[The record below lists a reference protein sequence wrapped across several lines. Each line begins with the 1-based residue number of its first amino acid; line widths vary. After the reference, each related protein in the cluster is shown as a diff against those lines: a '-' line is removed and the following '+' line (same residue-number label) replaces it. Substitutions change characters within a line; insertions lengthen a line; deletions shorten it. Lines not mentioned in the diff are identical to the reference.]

1 MRVDFEYIKF
11 RNFGSYG
18 NNFTQY
24 NFTTGLYN
32 LFGAIGQGKSTVL
45 SALYFCLYG
54 KTFKV
59 NISELINDIN
69 ESNLETECKFS
80 IGLDK
85 YVIKRGLKPGYIT
98 VEKNNLDIDSLS
110 RKKLIQEEIDKI
122 LGMNSDMFKSIV
134 GLSVQN
140 NTPFCTMTKPEKRN
154 TFDNLFGMVVFSELM
169 KETKNE
175 MSLLRT
181 DNEVFKRSMVLYEQS
196 LRETNDQVKSLERIN
211 KESDEN
217 NKKEIEEIKEK
228 AELIRDDAKELVKT
242 LDKNKKELE
251 ELKKSHSEKYNE
263 LSSYTVIEDLQMLE
277 REIAIINHQENTL
290 KNTDVCPTCL
300 TVVTNE
306 HKQKHFNEFSEKLY
320 VLNEK
325 KTNLLEIKKE
335 FEIKKRELETINYSI
350 KDLEYNNKNL
360 FEKIKECSY
369 RIKDFEKQIE
379 KKSEKTQKVDV
390 ESLKKSFENK
400 VEEYKNLKTKISD
413 NNEEIVIGNAL
424 ADILSD
430 TGVKAYFMDKMLPWL
445 NYKVNEYL
453 DRFDFSVRITINSSL
468 NEVIETISGNTRQ
481 RSYHS
486 FSGGER
492 KIIDVSIWLSFID
505 CVKMFLNWNANLL
518 FIDELFDE
526 GTDSETIEKIINS
539 LGIMTTDKNMNITLI
554 SHKNPD
560 VKFDGK
566 FLARKID
573 KFSKLEEL
581 T

>member
-1 MRVDFEYIKF
+1 M
-11 RNFGSYG
+11 
-18 NNFTQY
+18 
-24 NFTTGLYN
+24 
-32 LFGAIGQGKSTVL
+32 
-45 SALYFCLYG
+45 
-54 KTFKV
+54 
-59 NISELINDIN
+59 
-69 ESNLETECKFS
+69 
-80 IGLDK
+80 
-85 YVIKRGLKPGYIT
+85 
-98 VEKNNLDIDSLS
+98 
-110 RKKLIQEEIDKI
+110 
-122 LGMNSDMFKSIV
+122 
-134 GLSVQN
+134 
-140 NTPFCTMTKPEKRN
+140 
-154 TFDNLFGMVVFSELM
+154 
-169 KETKNE
+169 
-175 MSLLRT
+175 
-181 DNEVFKRSMVLYEQS
+181 
-196 LRETNDQVKSLERIN
+196 
-211 KESDEN
+211 
-217 NKKEIEEIKEK
+217 
-228 AELIRDDAKELVKT
+228 
-242 LDKNKKELE
+242 
-251 ELKKSHSEKYNE
+251 
-263 LSSYTVIEDLQMLE
+263 
-277 REIAIINHQENTL
+277 
-290 KNTDVCPTCL
+290 
-300 TVVTNE
+300 
-306 HKQKHFNEFSEKLY
+306 
-320 VLNEK
+320 
-325 KTNLLEIKKE
+325 
-335 FEIKKRELETINYSI
+335 ETINYSI
-350 KDLEYNNKNL
+350 KELEYNNKNL

>member
-228 AELIRDDAKELVKT
+228 AELIRVDAKELVKT

-277 REIAIINHQENTL
+277 REIAIIKHQENTL

>member
-350 KDLEYNNKNL
+350 KDIEYNNKNL

-539 LGIMTTDKNMNITLI
+539 LGTMTTDKNMNITLI

>member
-277 REIAIINHQENTL
+277 REIAIIKHQENTL

-335 FEIKKRELETINYSI
+335 FEIKKREFENINYSI
-350 KDLEYNNKNL
+350 KELEYNNKNIL
-360 FEKIKECSY
+360 EKIKECSY

-539 LGIMTTDKNMNITLI
+539 LGTMTTDKNMNITLI

>member
-228 AELIRDDAKELVKT
+228 AEIIRDEAKELVKI

-251 ELKKSHSEKYNE
+251 ELKKTHSEKYNE
-263 LSSYTVIEDLQMLE
+263 LTSYTVIEDLQILE
-277 REIAIINHQENTL
+277 REIAIIKHQENTL

-300 TVVTNE
+300 TVVSNE
-306 HKQKHFNEFSEKLY
+306 HKQKHFNEFSEKLND
-320 VLNEK
+320 LNEK

-350 KDLEYNNKNL
+350 KELEYNNKNL

-413 NNEEIVIGNAL
+413 NNEEIVIGNDL

>member
-277 REIAIINHQENTL
+277 REIAIIKHQENTL

-350 KDLEYNNKNL
+350 KELEYNNKNL

-468 NEVIETISGNTRQ
+468 SEVIETISGNTRQ

>member
-59 NISELINDIN
+59 NISELINDVN
-69 ESNLETECKFS
+69 ESELETECKFS

-85 YVIKRGLKPGYIT
+85 YIVKRGLKPGYIT
-98 VEKNNLDIDSLS
+98 VEKNGMDIDSLS
-110 RKKLIQEEIDKI
+110 RKKLIQEELDKI

-154 TFDNLFGMVVFSELM
+154 TFDNLFGMVIFSELM

-181 DNEVFKRSMVLYEQS
+181 DNEVFKRSLNLYEQS
-196 LRETNDQVKSLERIN
+196 LRETNEQLKSLEKIN

-217 NKKEIEEIKEK
+217 QQREIDELLEKIKIIKEEAK
-228 AELIRDDAKELVKT
+228 GYLESIEFNKNNLIDTK
-242 LDKNKKELE
+242 
-251 ELKKSHSEKYNE
+251 
-263 LSSYTVIEDLQMLE
+263 SSYKDMYSKFCEYTVVEDLQLLE
-277 REIAIINHQENTL
+277 REIAIIKHQENTL
-290 KNTDVCPTCL
+290 KNTDTCPTCL

-306 HKQKHFNEFSEKLY
+306 HKQSHFDDFAEKIYKLNCKKEELKKIKEQFDIEKKGLEDKNY
-320 VLNEK
+320 SIKEIEYNIRVLNEK
-325 KTNLLEIKKE
+325 L
-335 FEIKKRELETINYSI
+335 
-350 KDLEYNNKNL
+350 KD
-360 FEKIKECSY
+360 CSN
-369 RIKDFEKQIE
+369 RIKDIEKQIE
-379 KKSEKTQKVDV
+379 KKKNISTKVDV
-390 ESLKKSFENK
+390 ESLKKSFNNK
-400 VEEYKNLKTKISD
+400 IEEYKNLKTKISD
-413 NNEEIVIGNAL
+413 NNEDMVVGNAL
-424 ADILSD
+424 SEILSD
-430 TGVKAYFMDKMLPWL
+430 TGVKAYFMEKMLPWL
-445 NYKVNEYL
+445 NYKINEYL
-453 DRFDFSVRITINSSL
+453 DRFDFSIRITINSSL
-468 NEVIETISGNTRQ
+468 NEVIETITGNTRQ
-481 RSYHS
+481 RSYYS

-539 LGIMTTDKNMNITLI
+539 LGVMTTDKNMNITLI

-573 KFSKLEEL
+573 KFSKLEEIV
-581 T
+581 

>member
-59 NISELINDIN
+59 NINELINDIN
-69 ESNLETECKFS
+69 ESELETECKFS

-85 YVIKRGLKPGYIT
+85 YIIKRGLKPGYIT
-98 VEKNNLDIDSLS
+98 VEKNGMDIDSLS
-110 RKKLIQEEIDKI
+110 RKKLIQEEIDKV

-154 TFDNLFGMVVFSELM
+154 TFDNLFGMVIFSELM

-181 DNEVFKRSMVLYEQS
+181 DNEVFKRSLNLYEQS
-196 LRETNDQVKSLERIN
+196 LKETNEQLKSLEKIN

-217 NKKEIEEIKEK
+217 KQREIDELYVKIKNIKE
-228 AELIRDDAKELVKT
+228 EAKGYLESVET
-242 LDKNKKELE
+242 NKLS
-251 ELKKSHSEKYNE
+251 LNDMQNSYNE
-263 LSSYTVIEDLQMLE
+263 LYKKVCEYTINEDLQAVD
-277 REIAIINHQENTL
+277 REIAIIKNQENTL
-290 KNTDVCPTCL
+290 KNTNTCPTCL
-300 TVVTNE
+300 TEVTNE
-306 HKQKHFNEFSEKLY
+306 HKQKHFNDFAEKICK
-320 VLNEK
+320 LNYKKEQLIKIKEQFDIEK
-325 KTNLLEIKKE
+325 K
-335 FEIKKRELETINYSI
+335 ELENKNYSI
-350 KDLEYNNKNL
+350 KEIQYNIRTYS
-360 FEKIKECSY
+360 EKIKDCSY
-369 RIKDFEKQIE
+369 RIKDIEKQIE
-379 KKSEKTQKVDV
+379 KKNETSSKIDV
-390 ESLKKSFENK
+390 ESLKNSFNNK
-400 VEEYKNLKTKISD
+400 VTEYKNLKSKISD
-413 NNEEIVIGNAL
+413 NNEDLVVGNAL
-424 ADILSD
+424 TEILSD
-430 TGVKAYFMDKMLPWL
+430 TGVKAYFMEKMLPWL
-445 NYKVNEYL
+445 NYKINEYL
-453 DRFDFSVRITINSSL
+453 DRFDFSIRITINASL
-468 NEVIETISGNTRQ
+468 TEVIETISGNTRQ

-539 LGIMTTDKNMNITLI
+539 LGVMTTDKNMNITLI

-573 KFSKLEEL
+573 KFSKLEEII
-581 T
+581 

>member
-277 REIAIINHQENTL
+277 REIAIIKHQENTL

-350 KDLEYNNKNL
+350 KELEYNNKNIL
-360 FEKIKECSY
+360 EKIKECSY

-539 LGIMTTDKNMNITLI
+539 LGTMTTDKNMNITLI

>member
-277 REIAIINHQENTL
+277 REIAIIKHQENTL

-350 KDLEYNNKNL
+350 KELEYNNKNL

-539 LGIMTTDKNMNITLI
+539 LGTMTTDKNMNITLI

>member
-228 AELIRDDAKELVKT
+228 AELIRDDANELVKT

-251 ELKKSHSEKYNE
+251 KLKKFHSEKYNE

-350 KDLEYNNKNL
+350 KELEYNNKNL

>member
-196 LRETNDQVKSLERIN
+196 LRETNEQVKSLERIN

-242 LDKNKKELE
+242 LDKNKKDLE

-277 REIAIINHQENTL
+277 REIAIIKHQENTL

-350 KDLEYNNKNL
+350 KELEYNNKNL

-430 TGVKAYFMDKMLPWL
+430 TGVKAYFMEKMLPWL

-468 NEVIETISGNTRQ
+468 TEVIETISGNTRQ